1 MRKENKVPVIPRL
14 WAYAKPY
21 GIFLFLGLVCAV
33 ISIALSLWMPILI
46 GRGVDYIVGPGQ
58 VDFSG
63 VMRYVIILGVNI
75 GVTVVFQYLMSLCT
89 NQITYKTI
97 QNIRK
102 DAFEKFNTVPLKY
115 IDSHSHGDLM
125 SRFVNDI
132 ELISNGL
139 LQGLT
144 QLFTGVVTILGTL
157 AFMLS
162 INMSITVVV
171 VLVTPLSIFVAG
183 IIARL
188 SYSKFKEQSVVRGDL
203 SGFVEEMVGNQKVV
217 TAFSHEEKAE
227 QAFEA
232 INQRL
237 YRCGVRAQ
245 FYSSLTNPSTRFVNA
260 MVYAA
265 VGITGAISVIGGG
278 LSVGQLSS
286 FLSYANQYTKPF
298 NEVTGVLTEIQTAF
312 ASARR
317 VFALLD
323 ERPEPSDAELPALPP
338 AEGAVCVEH
347 ADFSYQPDTR
357 LIKDLNITAEPGQR
371 IALVGPT
378 GCGKTTIINLL
389 MRFYDVDRGSIAV
402 DGHPVKSVT
411 RSSLRGQYGMVL
423 QDTWLFSGTI
433 RENIAY
439 GRPDATDEEIVEAAR
454 KAYADSFIRQL
465 EKGYD
470 TEIAEGGDN
479 LSQGQ
484 RQLLCIA
491 RVMLTKPP
499 MLILDE
505 ATSSIDTRTEV
516 RIQNAFNDMMKGRTS
531 FVVAHRLSTIR
542 SADTILVM
550 NQGRII
556 ERGNHET
563 LMAQNGFYTKLYNSH
578 VEGHAELFS
587 FTVTR
592 Y

>member
-423 QDTWLFSGTI
+423 QDTWLFSGTV

-470 TEIAEGGDN
+470 TQIAEGGDN

-563 LMAQNGFYTKLYNSH
+563 LMAQNGFYTKLYNSQF
-578 VEGHAELFS
+578 EGNE
-587 FTVTR
+587 
-592 Y
+592 

>member
-183 IIARL
+183 IIARI

-516 RIQNAFNDMMKGRTS
+516 RIQNAFYDMMKGRTS

-563 LMAQNGFYTKLYNSH
+563 LMAQNGFYTKLYNSQF
-578 VEGHAELFS
+578 EGNE
-587 FTVTR
+587 
-592 Y
+592 

>member
-265 VGITGAISVIGGG
+265 VGITGAVSVIGGG

-323 ERPEPSDAELPALPP
+323 EQPEPSDAELPALPP
-338 AEGAVCVEH
+338 AEGVVCVEH

-470 TEIAEGGDN
+470 TQIAEGGDN

-563 LMAQNGFYTKLYNSH
+563 LMAQNGFYTKLYNSQF
-578 VEGHAELFS
+578 EGNE
-587 FTVTR
+587 
-592 Y
+592 

>member
-14 WAYAKPY
+14 WAYAKPN
-21 GIFLFLGLVCAV
+21 GIFLFLGLVCAI

-46 GRGVDYIVGPGQ
+46 GHGVDYIVGPGQ

-63 VMRYVIILGVNI
+63 IMRYVIILGVNI

-265 VGITGAISVIGGG
+265 VGITGAVSVIGGG

-389 MRFYDVDRGSIAV
+389 MRFYDVNRGSIAV

-439 GRPDATDEEIVEAAR
+439 GRPDATDEEILEAAR

-470 TEIAEGGDN
+470 TQIAEGGDN

-550 NQGRII
+550 NQGSII

-563 LMAQNGFYTKLYNSH
+563 LLAQNGFYTKLYNSQF
-578 VEGHAELFS
+578 EGNE
-587 FTVTR
+587 
-592 Y
+592 

>member
-14 WAYAKPY
+14 WAYAKPN
-21 GIFLFLGLVCAV
+21 GIFLFLGLVCAI

-46 GRGVDYIVGPGQ
+46 GHGVDYIVGPGQ

-265 VGITGAISVIGGG
+265 VGITGAVLVIGGG

-389 MRFYDVDRGSIAV
+389 MRFYDVNRGSIAV

-439 GRPDATDEEIVEAAR
+439 GRPDATDEEILEAAR

-470 TEIAEGGDN
+470 TQIAEGGDN

-563 LMAQNGFYTKLYNSH
+563 LLAQNGFYTKLYNSQF
-578 VEGHAELFS
+578 EGNE
-587 FTVTR
+587 
-592 Y
+592 

>member
-14 WAYAKPY
+14 WAYAKPN
-21 GIFLFLGLVCAV
+21 GIFLFLGLVCAI

-46 GRGVDYIVGPGQ
+46 GHGVDYIIGPGQ

-265 VGITGAISVIGGG
+265 VGITGAVSVIGGG

-389 MRFYDVDRGSIAV
+389 MRFYDVNRGSIAV

-439 GRPDATDEEIVEAAR
+439 GRPDATDEEILEAAR

-470 TEIAEGGDN
+470 TQIAEGGDN

-563 LMAQNGFYTKLYNSH
+563 LLAQNGFYTKLYNSQF
-578 VEGHAELFS
+578 EGNE
-587 FTVTR
+587 
-592 Y
+592 

>member
-102 DAFEKFNTVPLKY
+102 VAFEKFNTVPLKY

-563 LMAQNGFYTKLYNSH
+563 LMAQNGFYTKLYNSQF
-578 VEGHAELFS
+578 EGNE
-587 FTVTR
+587 
-592 Y
+592 

>member
-227 QAFEA
+227 RAFEA

-323 ERPEPSDAELPALPP
+323 ERPEPSDA
-338 AEGAVCVEH
+338 CVEQ
-347 ADFSYQPDTR
+347 AAVSSQPETR

-470 TEIAEGGDN
+470 TQIAEGGDN

-563 LMAQNGFYTKLYNSH
+563 LMAQNGFYTKLYNSQF
-578 VEGHAELFS
+578 EGNE
-587 FTVTR
+587 
-592 Y
+592 

>member
-139 LQGLT
+139 LQGLP

-470 TEIAEGGDN
+470 TQIAEGGDN

-563 LMAQNGFYTKLYNSH
+563 LLAQNGFYTKLYNSQF
-578 VEGHAELFS
+578 EGNE
-587 FTVTR
+587 
-592 Y
+592 

>member
-227 QAFEA
+227 RAFEA

-286 FLSYANQYTKPF
+286 FLSSANQYTKPF

-470 TEIAEGGDN
+470 TQIAEGGDN

-563 LMAQNGFYTKLYNSH
+563 LMAQNGFYTKLYNSQF
-578 VEGHAELFS
+578 EGNE
-587 FTVTR
+587 
-592 Y
+592 

>member
-14 WAYAKPY
+14 WAYAKPN
-21 GIFLFLGLVCAV
+21 GIFLFLGLVCAI

-46 GRGVDYIVGPGQ
+46 GHGVDYIVGKGQ

-265 VGITGAISVIGGG
+265 VGITGAVSVIGGG

-389 MRFYDVDRGSIAV
+389 MRFYDVNRGSIAV

-439 GRPDATDEEIVEAAR
+439 GRPDATDEEILEAAR

-470 TEIAEGGDN
+470 TQIAEGGDN

-563 LMAQNGFYTKLYNSH
+563 LLAQNGFYTKLYNSQF
-578 VEGHAELFS
+578 EGNE
-587 FTVTR
+587 
-592 Y
+592 

>member
-470 TEIAEGGDN
+470 TQIAEGGDN

-563 LMAQNGFYTKLYNSH
+563 LLAQNGFYTKLYNSQF
-578 VEGHAELFS
+578 EGNE
-587 FTVTR
+587 
-592 Y
+592 

>member
-14 WAYAKPY
+14 WAYAKPN
-21 GIFLFLGLVCAV
+21 GIFLFLGLVCAI

-46 GRGVDYIVGPGQ
+46 GHGVDYIVGPGQ

-63 VMRYVIILGVNI
+63 IMRYVIILGVNI

-265 VGITGAISVIGGG
+265 VGITGAVSVIGGG

-317 VFALLD
+317 VFALLN

-389 MRFYDVDRGSIAV
+389 MRFYDVNRGSIAV

-439 GRPDATDEEIVEAAR
+439 GRPDATDEEILEAAR

-470 TEIAEGGDN
+470 TQIAEGGDN

-563 LMAQNGFYTKLYNSH
+563 LMAQNGFYTKLYNSQF
-578 VEGHAELFS
+578 EGNE
-587 FTVTR
+587 
-592 Y
+592 

>member
-75 GVTVVFQYLMSLCT
+75 GVTVVFQYLTSLCT

-227 QAFEA
+227 RAFEA

-470 TEIAEGGDN
+470 TQIAEGGDN

-563 LMAQNGFYTKLYNSH
+563 LMAQNGFYTKLYNSQF
-578 VEGHAELFS
+578 EGNE
-587 FTVTR
+587 
-592 Y
+592 

>member
-265 VGITGAISVIGGG
+265 VGITGAISVIVGG

-402 DGHPVKSVT
+402 DWHPVKSVT
-411 RSSLRGQYGMVL
+411 RSSLMGQYGMVL

-470 TEIAEGGDN
+470 TQIAEGGDN

-563 LMAQNGFYTKLYNSH
+563 LMAQNGFYTKLYNSQF
-578 VEGHAELFS
+578 EGNE
-587 FTVTR
+587 
-592 Y
+592 

>member
-1 MRKENKVPVIPRL
+1 MRKENKVPVIQRL
-14 WAYAKPY
+14 WAYAKPN
-21 GIFLFLGLVCAV
+21 GIFLFLGLVCAI

-265 VGITGAISVIGGG
+265 VGITGAVSVIGGG

-389 MRFYDVDRGSIAV
+389 MRFYDVNRGSIAV

-439 GRPDATDEEIVEAAR
+439 GRPDATDEEILEASR

-470 TEIAEGGDN
+470 TQIAEGGDN

-563 LMAQNGFYTKLYNSH
+563 LLAQNGFYTKLYNSQF
-578 VEGHAELFS
+578 EGNE
-587 FTVTR
+587 
-592 Y
+592 

>member
-14 WAYAKPY
+14 WAYAKPN
-21 GIFLFLGLVCAV
+21 GIFLFLGLVCAI

-46 GRGVDYIVGPGQ
+46 GHGVDYIVGPGQ

-265 VGITGAISVIGGG
+265 VGITGAVSVIGGG

-347 ADFSYQPDTR
+347 ADFSYQPGTR

-389 MRFYDVDRGSIAV
+389 MRFYDVNRGSIAV

-439 GRPDATDEEIVEAAR
+439 GRPDATDEEILEAAR

-470 TEIAEGGDN
+470 TQIAEGGDN

-563 LMAQNGFYTKLYNSH
+563 LLAQNGFYTKLYNSQF
-578 VEGHAELFS
+578 EGNE
-587 FTVTR
+587 
-592 Y
+592 

>member
-1 MRKENKVPVIPRL
+1 MRKENRVPVIPRL

-21 GIFLFLGLVCAV
+21 CIFLFLGLVCAV

-265 VGITGAISVIGGG
+265 VGITGAVSVIGGG

-470 TEIAEGGDN
+470 TQIAEGGDN

-563 LMAQNGFYTKLYNSH
+563 LMAQNGFYTKLYNSQF
-578 VEGHAELFS
+578 EGNE
-587 FTVTR
+587 
-592 Y
+592 

>member
-139 LQGLT
+139 LQSLT

-347 ADFSYQPDTR
+347 VDFSYQPDTR

-470 TEIAEGGDN
+470 TQIAEGGDN

-563 LMAQNGFYTKLYNSH
+563 LMAQNGFYTKLYNSQF
-578 VEGHAELFS
+578 EGNE
-587 FTVTR
+587 
-592 Y
+592 

>member
-237 YRCGVRAQ
+237 YRCGVCAQ

-563 LMAQNGFYTKLYNSH
+563 LMAQNGFYTKLYNSQF
-578 VEGHAELFS
+578 EGNE
-587 FTVTR
+587 
-592 Y
+592 

>member
-470 TEIAEGGDN
+470 TQIAEGGDN

-563 LMAQNGFYTKLYNSH
+563 LMAQNGFYTKLYNSQF
-578 VEGHAELFS
+578 EGNE
-587 FTVTR
+587 
-592 Y
+592 

>member
-265 VGITGAISVIGGG
+265 VGITGAVSVIGGG

-389 MRFYDVDRGSIAV
+389 MRFYDVNRGSIAV

-439 GRPDATDEEIVEAAR
+439 GRPDATDEEILEAAR

-563 LMAQNGFYTKLYNSH
+563 LMAQNGFYTKLYNSQF
-578 VEGHAELFS
+578 EGNE
-587 FTVTR
+587 
-592 Y
+592 

>member
-14 WAYAKPY
+14 WAYAKPN
-21 GIFLFLGLVCAV
+21 GIFLFLGLVCAI

-46 GRGVDYIVGPGQ
+46 GHGVDYIVGPGQ

-237 YRCGVRAQ
+237 YRCGVHAQ

-265 VGITGAISVIGGG
+265 VGITGAVSVIGGG

-389 MRFYDVDRGSIAV
+389 MGFYDVNRGSIAV

-439 GRPDATDEEIVEAAR
+439 GRPDATDEEILEASR

-470 TEIAEGGDN
+470 TQIAEGGDN

-563 LMAQNGFYTKLYNSH
+563 LLAQNGFYTKLYNSQF
-578 VEGHAELFS
+578 EGNE
-587 FTVTR
+587 
-592 Y
+592 

>member
-265 VGITGAISVIGGG
+265 VGITGAVSVIGGG

-389 MRFYDVDRGSIAV
+389 MRFYDVNRGSIAV

-433 RENIAY
+433 WENIAY

-470 TEIAEGGDN
+470 TQIAEGGDN

-516 RIQNAFNDMMKGRTS
+516 RIQNAFSDMMKGRTS

-563 LMAQNGFYTKLYNSH
+563 LLAQNGFYTKLYNSQF
-578 VEGHAELFS
+578 EGNE
-587 FTVTR
+587 
-592 Y
+592 